1 MTIQEVINR
10 VKAIK
15 SPTPP
20 DGDLLEM
27 INDTEYEIV
36 RKIIAPRDDA
46 YEFDGY
52 DDTDINTRLKAPRPF
67 DNIYVIGC
75 LREIDRRENQITNFN
90 NDEREYKE
98 LLQEYGAWYVRTHRQ
113 CSPRIRSDWYG
124 V

>member
-1 MTIQEVINR
+1 MTVQEVISR

-20 DGDLLEM
+20 DEDLLEI

-36 RKIIAPRDDA
+36 RKIIAPRSDD

-52 DDTDINTRLKAPRPF
+52 DDSDMNTRLKAPRPF
-67 DNIYVIGC
+67 DNVYVIAC
-75 LREIDRRENQITNFN
+75 IREIDRRENQEQSFN
-90 NDEREYKE
+90 NATREYNEILSE
-98 LLQEYGAWYVRTHRQ
+98 LAAWWIRTHRPEPGRVHS
-113 CSPRIRSDWYG
+113 CWWG